1 MTGSLTRFR
10 LTLVVLLPL
19 FGSCCSSGENGQQ
32 APAWHTKLTIRGDF
46 STPESVLHDPEQDV
60 YFVSNINGDP
70 TGNGAAGFISRVLPD
85 GTTETLKW
93 IDGAVE
99 GTTLNAPKGM
109 VLVGDTLYVTDVTVV
124 RKFHRKSG
132 QHLGDMTIED
142 TTFLND
148 LTAGADGTVYVS
160 DTNISGGGTDAI
172 YAISPTGEVKT
183 LAEGDDLGRPNG
195 LLAEEESL
203 LMVNWEGGKLRRITA
218 EGIEDV
224 VTLPE
229 NQLDGIVKEKD
240 GSYLISSWAG
250 SCIYRVSP
258 EGEVTEAVT
267 GLNAPADLGTDE
279 TRGLV
284 LIPLFKDNR
293 VLAVVP

>member
-1 MTGSLTRFR
+1 MKCSTICCR
-10 LTLVVLLPL
+10 LMPVLLLPL
-19 FGSCCSSGENGQQ
+19 LASCSSGDDKGEQ
-32 APAWHTKLTIRGDF
+32 APAWHTKLTIRGGF

-70 TGNGAAGFISRVLPD
+70 TGDGAAGFISRVLPD
-85 GTTETLKW
+85 GTISSLKW
-93 IDGAVE
+93 IDGAAE
-99 GTTLNAPKGM
+99 GTTLAAPKGM
-109 VLVGDTLYVTDVTVV
+109 ALVGDTLYVTDVNVV

-132 QHLGDMTIED
+132 QHLGDIPIED

-160 DTNISGGGTDAI
+160 DTNISGTGTDAV
-172 YAISPTGEVKT
+172 YEISPTDEVTT

-195 LLAEEESL
+195 LLAEKDGL
-203 LMVNWEGGKLRRITA
+203 LMINWEGGKLRRITA
-218 EGIEDV
+218 EGITDV
-224 VTLPE
+224 AALPE
-229 NQLDGIVKEKD
+229 NQLDGIVKEKG

-258 EGEVTEAVT
+258 TGEVTKAVT
-267 GLNAPADLGTDE
+267 GLNAPADLGYDG

-284 LIPLFKDNR
+284 LVPLFNDDR
-293 VLAVVP
+293 ILAVMP